1 MVLNFLPSLMKI
13 GMQKILEAKDCGA
26 TTNVDHSEYASS
38 KEQAAW
44 KKDIIAMEAANV
56 LNY

>member
-1 MVLNFLPSLMKI
+1 MKI

-56 LNY
+56 LNYWAM